1 MRLGTPETARSDGR
15 VTAFPGGL
23 ARSAGRGGRRRL
35 AWLAGALVTALL
47 ALWIAFASPIFAVHD
62 VRITGSSELVRS
74 IAKKVTASAVGVPV
88 LRVDTGS
95 LEAQI
100 EADSRVADA
109 TVRRGL
115 PRSLVVEV
123 VARLPVLG
131 VEKAKGQVDLVD
143 IQGVVAERVTK
154 APAGVPVVSSA
165 SGQVS
170 PAGVEAAL
178 DLLTALPE
186 SLRAKVQNLRIDATE
201 SMSFRVGATTVTW
214 GGADRAEVK
223 ARLVQI
229 LLTKKPAT
237 IDVSAP
243 DTPTTT

>member
-1 MRLGTPETARSDGR
+1 MRLGSPDRVRPPSR
-15 VTAFPGGL
+15 VTAFPGSL
-23 ARSAGRGGRRRL
+23 ARQARGGGRRRI
-35 AWLAGALVTALL
+35 AWIAGAVAAVLL
-47 ALWIAFASPIFAVHD
+47 ALWVAFASPLLAVHE

-74 IAKKVTASAVGVPV
+74 IAKKVTAPAVGVPV
-88 LRVDTGS
+88 LRVDTGA

-109 TVRRGL
+109 RVRRGL

-123 VARLPVLG
+123 VARVPVLG
-131 VEKAKGQVDLVD
+131 VEKSKGQVDLVD
-143 IQGVVAERVTK
+143 IQGVVAERVSK
-154 APAGVPVVSSA
+154 APSGVPVIRSD

-170 PAGVEAAL
+170 PAGVKAAL
-178 DLLTALPE
+178 GLLTALPE
-186 SLRAKVQNLRIDATE
+186 SLRAKVADLRIDATDA
-201 SMSFRVGATTVTW
+201 MSFRVGSTTVAW